1 MSELKQTALATSIT
15 FILLL
20 LNIVALF
27 MFIEIQ
33 AQLFI
38 LGGLLGIIFICMLVK
53 LVAEFIENRL
63 DL

>member
-1 MSELKQTALATSIT
+1 MSELKQTATATSIV

-38 LGGLLGIIFICMLVK
+38 LGGLLGVIFICLLVK
-53 LVAEFIENRL
+53 LVAEVIKNRL

>member
-1 MSELKQTALATSIT
+1 MSELKQTATATVIT

-20 LNIVALF
+20 LNIVAMYIL
-27 MFIEIQ
+27 IEIQ

-38 LGGLLGIIFICMLVK
+38 LCGLIGIVFICLLIK
-53 LVAEFIENRL
+53 LVAEVIKNRL

>member
-1 MSELKQTALATSIT
+1 MSELKQTALSTTIT

-20 LNIVALF
+20 LNIVAMYIL
-27 MFIEIQ
+27 IEIQ

-38 LGGLLGIIFICMLVK
+38 LCGLIGVIFICLLVK
-53 LVAEFIENRL
+53 LVAEVIKNRL

>member
-1 MSELKQTALATSIT
+1 MSELKQTALATAIT

-20 LNIVALF
+20 LNIVA
-27 MFIEIQ
+27 MFILIEIQ

-38 LGGLLGIIFICMLVK
+38 LCGLIGIVFICLLIK
-53 LVAEFIENRL
+53 LVAEVIKNRL

>member
-1 MSELKQTALATSIT
+1 MSELKQTAIATTIT

-20 LNIVALF
+20 LNIVAMYIL
-27 MFIEIQ
+27 IEIQ

-38 LGGLLGIIFICMLVK
+38 LCGLIGVIFICLLVK
-53 LVAEFIENRL
+53 LVAEVIKNRL

>member
-1 MSELKQTALATSIT
+1 MSELKQTATATVIT

-20 LNIVALF
+20 LNIVAMYIL
-27 MFIEIQ
+27 IEIQ

-38 LGGLLGIIFICMLVK
+38 LCGLIGVIFICLLVK
-53 LVAEFIENRL
+53 LIAEFIENRL

>member
-1 MSELKQTALATSIT
+1 MSELKQTATATTIT

-20 LNIVALF
+20 LNIVAMYIL
-27 MFIEIQ
+27 IEIQ

-38 LGGLLGIIFICMLVK
+38 LCGLICVIFICLLVK
-53 LVAEFIENRL
+53 LVAEVIKNRL

>member
-1 MSELKQTALATSIT
+1 MSELKQTALATTIT

-33 AQLFI
+33 AQLYILAGFI
-38 LGGLLGIIFICMLVK
+38 GIIFICLLVK

>member
-1 MSELKQTALATSIT
+1 MSELKQTALATVIT

-20 LNIVALF
+20 LNIVAMYILT
-27 MFIEIQ
+27 EIQ

-38 LGGLLGIIFICMLVK
+38 LCGLIGIVFICLLIK
-53 LVAEFIENRL
+53 LLAEVIKNRL

>member
-1 MSELKQTALATSIT
+1 MSELKQTAIATTIT

-20 LNIVALF
+20 LNIVAMYIL
-27 MFIEIQ
+27 IEIQ

-38 LGGLLGIIFICMLVK
+38 LCGLIGIIFICLLIK
-53 LVAEFIENRL
+53 LVAEVIENRL

>member
-1 MSELKQTALATSIT
+1 MSELKQTALATTIT

-20 LNIVALF
+20 LNIVAMYIL
-27 MFIEIQ
+27 IEIQ

-38 LGGLLGIIFICMLVK
+38 LCGLIGVIFICLLVK
-53 LVAEFIENRL
+53 LVAEVIKNRL

>member
-1 MSELKQTALATSIT
+1 MTELKQTAIATVIT

-20 LNIVALF
+20 LNIVAMYIL
-27 MFIEIQ
+27 IEIQ

-38 LGGLLGIIFICMLVK
+38 LCGLIGIVFICLLIK
-53 LVAEFIENRL
+53 LIAEVIENRL